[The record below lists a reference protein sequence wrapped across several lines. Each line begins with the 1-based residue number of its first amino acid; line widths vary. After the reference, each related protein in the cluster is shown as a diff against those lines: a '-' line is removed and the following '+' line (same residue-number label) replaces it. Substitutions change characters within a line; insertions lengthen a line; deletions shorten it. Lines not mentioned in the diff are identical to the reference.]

1 MQVGKNKICKQLYA
15 FCDNVFYK
23 GADSQMLVILVNY
36 FNVEVYSLNA
46 LS

>member
-1 MQVGKNKICKQLYA
+1 MQVGKSNICKQLYA

-23 GADSQMLVILVNY
+23 GADSQMLLILVNI
-36 FNVEVYSLNA
+36 FNVEVHSLNT